1 MTADLRVL
9 LDEGLLARGYAVEAT
24 QENPES
30 FGSWYRDYVRGEK
43 RVRLI
48 WDGRDRWFVLQG
60 GKKWHD
66 LAIKRPADLSGDA
79 LDEFLAHADS

>member
-9 LDEGLLARGYAVEAT
+9 LNEGLVARGYAVERT

-30 FGSWYRDYVRGEK
+30 FGSWYRDYVRGEQ

-48 WDGRDRWFVLQG
+48 WDGRDQWFVLQG
-60 GKKWHD
+60 GKEWRD
-66 LAIKRPADLSGDA
+66 LAIKRPADLVGSA
-79 LDEFLAHADS
+79 LNDFLAHAD